1 MSVENGEWIIRG
13 VGRND
18 PRCLRNS
25 EELTAL
31 VKELGFLPLFRNEA
45 PGFSVEE
52 RTESLFWWS
61 GNEERDPWEWRQ
73 QIAARGEVAYGKFFN
88 KKAGFISSEWLP
100 YFANVRRDGYDFD
113 ALWED
118 GKASLRQKK
127 LMDCFTDEEEL
138 FSNELKQRAGFVK
151 GGEKNFEGSLTE
163 LQMMLYLTVR
173 DFRSRR
179 NKAGQP
185 YGWKIAVYTPPERIF
200 GYECLSAAYKES
212 PSTSRERILERA
224 RQIAPAADEKTLRKL
239 LK

>member
-13 VGRND
+13 IGADD
-18 PRCLRNS
+18 PECLHS
-25 EELTAL
+25 SGELTAL

-52 RTESLFWWS
+52 RTEPLFWWS
-61 GNEERDPWEWRQ
+61 GDRLRDPWEWRQ
-73 QIAARGEVAYGKFFN
+73 QIANRGEVAYGKFFH
-88 KKAGFISSEWLP
+88 KKAGFISPEWLP
-100 YFANVRRDGYDFD
+100 YFANARRDGYDFD

-127 LMDCFTDEEEL
+127 LMDCFAGTDEL
-138 FSNELKQRAGFVK
+138 FSYELKQKAGFGK
-151 GGEKNFEGSLTE
+151 DGEKNFEGSLTE

-173 DFRSRR
+173 DFRPRI

-185 YGWKIAVYTPPERIF
+185 YGWSIAVYTPPEKIF
-200 GYECLSAAYKES
+200 GYDCLRAAYKES
-212 PSTSRERILERA
+212 PATSRERIFEQA
-224 RQIAPAADEKTLRKL
+224 RQIAPKTDEKVLRKI